1 MAKHILVVS
10 QYFFPENFR
19 INDICLEWIK
29 RGYKVTVLTG
39 IPNYPVG
46 YFYQGYG
53 ICKRRKENYH
63 GINIIRIPIISR
75 GKRTFRLILN
85 YLSFVLSGW
94 FWKIFTPI
102 RADIV
107 FNFEVSPLSQALP
120 AIWYAKK
127 RKIPSYIYIQDLW
140 PDNVEIVGGI
150 HNKRVIKLIEKM
162 AKYIYMNATKILVTS
177 QSFKDTIIKR
187 GVDSNKVIYW
197 PQYAEDFDS
206 VTEIANEYLE
216 FFTIM
221 FTGNIGTAQGLD
233 ILPKVAVVLKDNGYQ
248 DRLKFI
254 LVGDG
259 RNKTTLQMEIQGSGV
274 ESMFI
279 FVGQQLPQ
287 DIPSHLKCAD
297 VAFLSFSDNE
307 LFRMTIPAK
316 LQTYLSCS
324 KPVLAVASGETKNIV
339 QETNCGVCCDPG
351 DVKKLYENILYLM
364 GLEKNELQSM
374 GNKGFQYSR
383 IHFNKKSLMDEMDL
397 LISEELDNV

>member
-1 MAKHILVVS
+1 
-10 QYFFPENFR
+10 
-19 INDICLEWIK
+19 
-29 RGYKVTVLTG
+29 
-39 IPNYPVG
+39 
-46 YFYQGYG
+46 
-53 ICKRRKENYH
+53 
-63 GINIIRIPIISR
+63 
-75 GKRTFRLILN
+75 
-85 YLSFVLSGW
+85 
-94 FWKIFTPI
+94 
-102 RADIV
+102 
-107 FNFEVSPLSQALP
+107 
-120 AIWYAKK
+120 
-127 RKIPSYIYIQDLW
+127 
-140 PDNVEIVGGI
+140 
-150 HNKRVIKLIEKM
+150 
-162 AKYIYMNATKILVTS
+162 MNATKILVTS